1 MSFKLCRK
9 PFRIGASQA
18 VTLPFAWCQYYGN
31 RIDTLT
37 IFGDRLLIIAP
48 KGLEEQAAKLIQHME
63 ESIISHES

>member
-1 MSFKLCRK
+1 
-9 PFRIGASQA
+9 